1 MKKKIFAIALAAS
14 IAVLAIA
21 GTSMAYFT
29 DTKQYTNVFT
39 AGKVD
44 ITLTEA
50 VAAKN
55 ATTGNIEIAD
65 VNDRI
70 SFNADTVYNPLFPQQ
85 KIAKDPTIK
94 NIGTEEAYFGAIITI
109 TNVAP
114 TEGVT
119 VGDVKKVLYANTAA
133 ENSEYK
139 QTSVANFIKGLPEA
153 DKATVTIKETDAGF
167 VIYVVYNG
175 KYAKDASAT
184 VFTGIEI
191 PSNWDNKEMAQVNG
205 LKVNVQAYAVQTAGM
220 TEGSLKALQAAF
232 VEEFKALN

>member
-29 DTKQYTNVFT
+29 DTEEYTNVFT
-39 AGKVD
+39 AGNVT
-44 ITLTEA
+44 ISLTEA
-50 VAAKN
+50 PAERSADN
-55 ATTGNIEIAD
+55 GNIVA
-65 VNDRI
+65 VAGNRI
-70 SFNADTVYNPLFPQQ
+70 PFNADTVYNPLFPQQ

-114 TEGVT
+114 TEGAT